1 MKRCS
6 LVLKRLS
13 LIVGTAAICLL
24 ACFAWVALHSPLTGE
39 ISPLKLLNLTSIV
52 SAQETRQGIPDNKGT
67 DFWLTFPANQAT
79 VNQPE
84 LTLFITGETNATG
97 NVSIS
102 GLEFSQNFSV
112 TAGTVTPVVLP
123 RAADLGDAPADF
135 NVVRN
140 RAIHVTATSEV
151 AVYGLNR
158 IMQTTDAYLGLPTDI
173 LGQEYL
179 IQTYRANGPQFAI
192 AATRNETA
200 VTITLTQTIGSRA
213 AGQPFTITMNQG
225 DAYQLRGTTDLSGTL
240 ITSTQPIAVF
250 SGNRCANVPPEVG
263 FCDTLVEQVPPIET
277 WGTSFLTAPLAT
289 RLRGDTFRFL
299 AKENGTTVTINGQS
313 VATLNRGQTHEQL
326 IDVGAQVRSN
336 SPILVT
342 QFSNGTQ
349 FDGVTSD
356 PFMMIIPPFEQFQAS
371 YTVTTPATGFRS
383 NFVTIVVPND
393 TTASTLLDG
402 QPLPANQFTPIGNS
416 GFSYARPS
424 VTLGSHRL
432 SGPRP
437 FGVFVYGYDSF
448 DSYGYPGGM
457 SLGRIGVINTLT
469 LAPLSASG
477 DIGLSHCLTS
487 TVTDPAGLPVGG
499 VRVDFAVTGP
509 NATNGFG
516 VTGPDGLAS
525 FCYTGRNPGLD
536 TIRASVGELTATATK
551 TWTGGGNGGGGEGGG
566 GEGGGGNGGEGGG
579 GGPCDPQAPIVV
591 SGNEQGFDF
600 GVVPAGRTP
609 SPTPPSRSFTVE
621 NKGCAPL
628 QLSLALQ
635 RTGAEAGGKIV
646 NLDDGALFPVRVVG
660 PGGALT
666 PVNVA
671 PGAAPQVIPV
681 GGRATFV
688 VQFNPLLPI
697 LAGKTDGLF
706 ANQVL
711 PDVVTSR
718 LVITPN
724 AGAAVSIGLT
734 GRIATAAQMI
744 DPGDSSMPPLT
755 LFTRS
760 GNDFLVEC
768 STHDSNLDLYLA
780 RYQFLDQNN
789 RPVGEPADVDLVGPI
804 QQQRL
809 ARGQSFTIAQQFVGV
824 SGFSQIAKVRVTL
837 YDRET
842 NVTPDPGVLG
852 AARPTLTSVSAAS
865 FKPAALASE
874 SIVSMFGADLG
885 DTTQPAAG
893 APLPTTLGG
902 VSIRVRDGSGEE
914 RLAPLFYASRGQV
927 NYQIPPGSLVGAATV
942 SVVKANGVAASE
954 VVQIA
959 GASPGFFTANADG
972 QGAPAAVLLRIGR
985 DGAERYDS
993 VVDFDPATGKFVLRP
1008 IEFGAGDDQ
1017 VFLVLFGTGFRF
1029 HSSLQ
1034 NVQVHVG
1041 DVPTTPFYAGAQG
1054 AFVGLD
1060 QINIPLSRSL
1070 AGRGLMD
1077 VTAWVDGRSSNTIR
1091 IHLGGAAST
1100 EAVTTS
1106 SHQSRQ
1112 SGGPSAVGRAVV
1124 APAPVQFS
1132 ATTRRRQAQNS
1143 KEK

>member
-1 MKRCS
+1 MKRRS
-6 LVLKRLS
+6 LALKRL
-13 LIVGTAAICLL
+13 LLTGGTAAICLL
-24 ACFAWVALHSPLTGE
+24 ACFAWVALHSPQRGE
-39 ISPLKLLNLTSIV
+39 ALLLRLLNLSSIV
-52 SAQETRQGIPDNKGT
+52 SAQETRQGVPDNKGT
-67 DFWLTFPANQAT
+67 DFWLTFPANQASS
-79 VNQPE
+79 NQPE
-84 LTLFITGETNATG
+84 LTLFITGETSTTG

-102 GLEFSQNFSV
+102 GLEFSRDFTV

-123 RAADLGDAPADF
+123 RAADLGDATTDF
-135 NVVRN
+135 DVVRK
-140 RAIHVTATSEV
+140 RAIHVTAASEV
-151 AVYGLNR
+151 TVYGLNR
-158 IMQTTDAYLGLPTDI
+158 IIQTTDAYLGLPTDI

-179 IQTYRANGPQFAI
+179 IQTYQGNGPQFAI
-192 AATRNETA
+192 AATRNETV
-200 VTITLTQTIGSRA
+200 VTITLTQAVVGRA
-213 AGQPFTITMNQG
+213 AGQPFTINMNQG
-225 DAYQLRGTTDLSGTL
+225 DAYQLRGGTDLSGTL
-240 ITSTQPIAVF
+240 ITSNQPIAVF
-250 SGNRCANVPPEVG
+250 SGNRCANVPPTAG
-263 FCDTLVEQVPPIET
+263 FCDTLVEQIPPIET

-289 RLRGDTFRFL
+289 RLKGDTFRFL
-299 AKENGTTVTINGQS
+299 AKENGTTLSINGQN
-313 VATLNRGQTHEQL
+313 VATLNRGQVHEQL
-326 IDVGAQVRSN
+326 VDVGAQVRSN

-342 QFSNGTQ
+342 QYSNGTQ

-393 TTASTLLDG
+393 TTGSTLLDG
-402 QPLPANQFTPIGNS
+402 QPLPANQYTTIGNS

-424 VTLGSHRL
+424 VSLGSHRL

-469 LAPLSASG
+469 LAPPSASG
-477 DIGLSHCLTS
+477 DVGLQHCLTA
-487 TVTDPAGLPVGG
+487 TVKDQDGLPISG

-516 VTGPDGLAS
+516 LTGADGLAS
-525 FCYTGRNPGLD
+525 FCYTGQNPGLD
-536 TIRASVGELTATATK
+536 TIRASVGELSATATK
-551 TWTGGGNGGGGEGGG
+551 TWTGGGGGGG
-566 GEGGGGNGGEGGG
+566 GEGGGGNGGGGNGGEGGG
-579 GGPCDPQAPIVV
+579 ACDPLAPIGV
-591 SGNEQGFDF
+591 SGTEQGFDF

-609 SPTPPSRSFTVE
+609 SPTPPSRSFTVQ
-621 NKGCAPL
+621 NKGCVSL
-628 QLSLALQ
+628 QLSMALQ
-635 RTGAEAGGKIV
+635 RTGTDAGGKIV

-660 PGGALT
+660 AGGALT

-671 PGAAPQVIPV
+671 PGATPYVIPV
-681 GGRATFV
+681 GGQATFV

-724 AGAAVSIGLT
+724 AGAPTSIGLT
-734 GRIATAAQMI
+734 GRIATATQMI
-744 DPGDSSMPPLT
+744 HPGDSSLPPLVV
-755 LFTRS
+755 FTRS

-789 RPVGEPADVDLVGPI
+789 RPVGGPADVDLVAPI

-824 SGFSQIAKVRVTL
+824 SGFSEVAKVRVTL

-842 NVTPDPGVLG
+842 NVTPEPGVLG
-852 AARPTLTSVSAAS
+852 APRPILTSVSAAS
-865 FKPAALASE
+865 FQPAALASE

-885 DTTQPAAG
+885 AAAQPAAG
-893 APLPTTLGG
+893 SPLPTTLGG
-902 VSIRVRDGSGEE
+902 VSIRVRDGLGEE
-914 RLAPLFYASRGQV
+914 RLAPLFYSSPGQI
-927 NYQIPPGSLVGAATV
+927 NYQIPPGSTVGAATV
-942 SVVKANGVAASE
+942 SVLKAGGVAASE

-972 QGAPAAVLLRIGR
+972 QGAPAAVLLRISRNGTQ
-985 DGAERYDS
+985 AYES
-993 VVDFDPATGKFVLRP
+993 VVDPDPSTGKFVVRP
-1008 IEFGAGDDQ
+1008 IDFGAEDDQ
-1017 VFLVLFGTGFRF
+1017 VFLILFGTGFRF

-1034 NVQVHVG
+1034 NTQVHIG
-1041 DVPTTPFYAGAQG
+1041 DVITTPFYAGQQG
-1054 AFVGLD
+1054 GFIGLD

-1070 AGRGLMD
+1070 AGRGVMD

-1091 IHLGGAAST
+1091 IHLGGAAT
-1100 EAVTTS
+1100 TAAITTTS
-1106 SHQSRQ
+1106 ERSQP
-1112 SGGPSAVGRAVV
+1112 SGAPSAIRRAVV
-1124 APAPVQFS
+1124 APAPIPFS
-1132 ATTRRRQAQNS
+1132 AATRSRQTQDS